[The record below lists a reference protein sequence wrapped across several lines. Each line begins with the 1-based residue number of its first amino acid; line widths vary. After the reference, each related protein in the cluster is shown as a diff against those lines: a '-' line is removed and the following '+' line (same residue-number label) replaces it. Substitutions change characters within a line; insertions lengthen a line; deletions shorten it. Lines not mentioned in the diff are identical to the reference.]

1 MDEYEID
8 KVVENFIQITNK
20 WLKRIGTEL
29 ELPLKFTT
37 YVARHSFAT
46 IQKNNGLSRD
56 YLKESLGHASIATTE
71 LYLSSFEDDDV
82 VEMHSKLLEGIL

>member
-1 MDEYEID
+1 V
-8 KVVENFIQITNK
+8 KKFIQITNK

-56 YLKESLGHASIATTE
+56 YLKESLGHASMAITD
-71 LYLSSFEDDDV
+71 LYLSSFEDEEV
-82 VEMHSKLLEGIL
+82 VVMHSKLMEGIL